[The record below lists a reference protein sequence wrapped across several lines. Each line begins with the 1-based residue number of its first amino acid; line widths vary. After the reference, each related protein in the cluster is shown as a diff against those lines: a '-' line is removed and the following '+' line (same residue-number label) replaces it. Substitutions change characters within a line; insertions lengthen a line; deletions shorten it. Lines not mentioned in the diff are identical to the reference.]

1 MEKMKKKIVCL
12 LMSAALLITGA
23 GATGNFAS
31 SDLALGT
38 QRLLHD
44 LTSFLTI
51 LCPVV
56 GGLAAIICIARKAM
70 SDEQDGKMWTKR
82 MVVAIICG
90 AGGALVSGIIST
102 IASYY

>member
-31 SDLALGT
+31 SDLAVGT
-38 QRLLHD
+38 RQLLQD
-44 LTSFLTI
+44 VTNFAI
-51 LCPVV
+51 IICPIA
-56 GGLAAIICIARKAM
+56 GGLAAIVCLIRKAM
-70 SDEQDGKMWTKR
+70 SDEQDGKMWKR
-82 MVVAIICG
+82 RIAIAIICG
-90 AGGALVSGIIST
+90 AGGALVSGVIST

>member
-1 MEKMKKKIVCL
+1 
-12 LMSAALLITGA
+12 
-23 GATGNFAS
+23 
-31 SDLALGT
+31 
-38 QRLLHD
+38 
-44 LTSFLTI
+44 
-51 LCPVV
+51 
-56 GGLAAIICIARKAM
+56 M

>member
-31 SDLALGT
+31 SDLAVGT
-38 QRLLHD
+38 RQLLQD
-44 LTSFLTI
+44 VMNFAVI
-51 LCPVV
+51 ICPIA
-56 GGLAAIICIARKAM
+56 GGLAAIVCLIRKAM
-70 SDEQDGKMWTKR
+70 SDEQDGKMWNKR
-82 MVVAIICG
+82 MFVAIICG
-90 AGGALVSGIIST
+90 VGGALVSGVIST